1 MIMQAVKR
9 PIRVIIAEDHDLTR
23 LSLKK
28 ELNGLDGL
36 EVIGTGRNG
45 EEAVRLSAAVFPD
58 VILMDIMMP
67 VLDGIAASY
76 SVKSSQPETKIV
88 MLTSR
93 ADLLLDSMEIG
104 IDAYCLKTM
113 SVTHIYQVIQT
124 VNDKV
129 MWLEEEA

>member
-1 MIMQAVKR
+1 MKR
-9 PIRVIIAEDHDLTR
+9 PIRLLIAEDHDLTR

-28 ELNGLDGL
+28 ELNRLDGL
-36 EVIGTGRNG
+36 DVIGTGCNG
-45 EEAVRLSAAVFPD
+45 AEAVRLSDSTYPD

-67 VLDGIAASY
+67 VMDGIAASY
-76 SVKSSQPETKIV
+76 SVKSKQPETKIV

-113 SVTHIYQVIQT
+113 SVRHIYQVIQT
-124 VNDKV
+124 VHDKV
-129 MWLEEEA
+129 MWLEYKA

>member
-45 EEAVRLSAAVFPD
+45 EEAV
-58 VILMDIMMP
+58 I
-67 VLDGIAASY
+67 
-76 SVKSSQPETKIV
+76 
-88 MLTSR
+88 
-93 ADLLLDSMEIG
+93 
-104 IDAYCLKTM
+104 
-113 SVTHIYQVIQT
+113 
-124 VNDKV
+124 
-129 MWLEEEA
+129 